1 MSVISRQR
9 EPSGIRVFWRASF
22 VQNPRASC
30 CINTNKT
37 FRRNLVLIVEC
48 CHRSLVW
55 FSFGVTSRTE
65 RSFESVYILR
75 GRQKVSL
82 VRRLNHDSRFL
93 VFWSDDIS
101 RDTACNWF
109 IFTCVQAC
117 IFPAKTKDFKVK
129 FIPWHVIIYMCWIGC
144 RTVVSYK
151 STNTRSGDFDR
162 PSEHWLWCLSII
174 PCVSIVLV
182 ACMAGRNYNRDIIMN
197 YARDRIASIRRLSA
211 FAVLH
216 FSVNAWIAFIYF
228 SWRLEKTRILCIRK
242 IIVKWM

>member
-1 MSVISRQR
+1 MIA
-9 EPSGIRVFWRASF
+9 G
-22 VQNPRASC
+22 
-30 CINTNKT
+30 
-37 FRRNLVLIVEC
+37 VLIVVR

-55 FSFGVTSRTE
+55 FSFGVTSRIE

-109 IFTCVQAC
+109 ISACVQAC
-117 IFPAKTKDFKVK
+117 IFPTKTKDFKVK
-129 FIPWHVIIYMCWIGC
+129 FIPWHVIIYMFWIGC

-151 STNTRSGDFDR
+151 STYTRNGDFDR

-174 PCVSIVLV
+174 PCASIVLV

-197 YARDRIASIRRLSA
+197 YARDRIAPIRRLSA
-211 FAVLH
+211 FAVPY
-216 FSVNAWIAFIYF
+216 FSVNAWIAFIHF
-228 SWRLEKTRILCIRK
+228 SWRLQKTRVLCILK